1 MRPALLFAFTACVM
15 IAGGEAANAQSAQGF
30 PNRPITLIN
39 VFAAGGPSDIHL
51 RALANKAKDVF
62 GVPVVVENKLGGAGT
77 VGQPGLEPHDAGRQ
91 SRRVHRLHK
100 VVHRLGLEGL
110 QRVLVVSRDE
120 YQQGERHA
128 LWPIFGQRLRG
139 VQPAG
144 AGHPDVEKADIGL
157 QRQRLARRAQAVG
170 QLGDD
175 AQFGPEPGQFSR
187 QRSGQQRL
195 VFGDQGIG
203 HDQRQGLR
211 FMLPLILQCFSA
223 LAAPAFQRQWGLLTP
238 GGAG

>member
-1 MRPALLFAFTACVM
+1 MLTLGSDHPQVFVSGLEVHHLGHRHQVHYMVHPSLYHLQPRLGRGCRRTGCTQQLPQLVQCLLKCQA
-15 IAGGEAANAQSAQGF
+15 SAS
-30 PNRPITLIN
+30 LWLS
-39 VFAAGGPSDIHL
+39 SD
-51 RALANKAKDVF
+51 
-62 GVPVVVENKLGGAGT
+62 GGT
-77 VGQPGLEPHDAGRQ
+77 VGQPGLEPRHAGRQ
-91 SRRVHRLHK
+91 ARRIHRLDE

-110 QRVLVVSRDE
+110 QRVLVVGGDKD
-120 YQQGERHA
+120 QQGERHA
-128 LWPIFGQRLRG
+128 IWPILGQRLRR

-157 QRQRLARRAQAVG
+157 QRQPLPRRAEAVG

-195 VFGDQGIG
+195 VFGDQGAG

-211 FMLPLILQCFSA
+211 FMLPLILQCFSG
-223 LAAPAFQRQWGLLTP
+223 LVVPPVWRQ
-238 GGAG
+238 